1 MALAP
6 ERILAVKL
14 ADLGDALLVT
24 PALRALRTTYPAAR
38 LDALVTPH
46 TAELVRHSGLVDRV
60 LTFPKH
66 DYDAPR
72 DLLRPQRL
80 RPLLGFYATLRRE
93 RYDTV
98 ALFHHL
104 STGYGLLKWRL
115 LAAATGATRVAGLAP
130 GAGYGWLTHP
140 VADQGFGVRHE
151 VEYGLAIAEALGA
164 TTADSS
170 LALPPFP
177 DEAARAVRWIGL
189 EPGQYLVVHAGSGG
203 YSRARRWDPGR
214 FAMVASVLAQRLGL
228 RIVIVG
234 ANQDDGDAVA
244 EDLAVMAPA
253 TRSTLNLQGK
263 TDLADLVAVLRRCR
277 LFLGADSGVMHLAA
291 AAGAPVVAIFGPS
304 NHRAWA
310 PWTPAHRVAI
320 VRLGLP
326 CSPCSYVGVS
336 VGLREGCAARTC
348 MAELSTEQV
357 LDAAFALWR
366 RVYGGE
372 GERERC
378 KGERERCKGE
388 GAMVSEDE

>member
-14 ADLGDALLVT
+14 ADLGDALLAT

-46 TAELVRHSGLVDRV
+46 TADLVRHSGLVDRV

-72 DLLRPQRL
+72 DLLRPQHL
-80 RPLLGFYATLRRE
+80 RRLLGFYAMLRRE

-104 STGYGLLKWRL
+104 STGYGRLKWRL
-115 LAAATGATRVAGLAP
+115 LATATGAARVAGLAP
-130 GAGYGWLTHP
+130 GPGYGWLTHP
-140 VADQGFGVRHE
+140 VADQGFGARHE

-164 TTADSS
+164 TTADRA

-177 DEAARAVRWIGL
+177 DEEERAARWLGPDTSR
-189 EPGQYLVVHAGSGG
+189 YLVVHAGSGG

-214 FAMVASVLAQRLGL
+214 FAVVASTLAQRFGL

-234 ANQDDGDAVA
+234 THQDDGDAVA
-244 EDLAVMAPA
+244 EDLAAMVPAAP
-253 TRSTLNLQGK
+253 SMLNLQGK
-263 TDLADLVAVLRRCR
+263 TDLADLAAILRRCR

-310 PWTPAHRVAI
+310 PWAPDHRVAI
-320 VRLGLP
+320 VRLGIP
-326 CSPCSYVGVS
+326 CSPCSYVGTG

-348 MAELSTEQV
+348 MAELATEQV
-357 LDAAFALWR
+357 LDAALALWR
-366 RVYGGE
+366 RVYEGE
-372 GERERC
+372 G
-378 KGERERCKGE
+378 
-388 GAMVSEDE
+388 

>member
-14 ADLGDALLVT
+14 ADLGDALLAT

-46 TAELVRHSGLVDRV
+46 TADLVRHSGLVDRV

-72 DLLRPQRL
+72 DLLRPQHLRRL
-80 RPLLGFYATLRRE
+80 LRFYAMLRRE

-104 STGYGLLKWRL
+104 STGYGRLKWRL
-115 LAAATGATRVAGLAP
+115 LATATGAARVAGLAP
-130 GAGYGWLTHP
+130 RPGYGWLTHP
-140 VADQGFGVRHE
+140 VADQGFGARHE

-164 TTADSS
+164 TTADHA
-170 LALPPFP
+170 LALPSFP
-177 DEAARAVRWIGL
+177 DEEERAARWLGSDTSR
-189 EPGQYLVVHAGSGG
+189 YLVVHAGSGG

-214 FAMVASVLAQRLGL
+214 FAVVASTLAQRFGL

-234 ANQDDGDAVA
+234 THQDDGDAVA
-244 EDLAVMAPA
+244 EDLAAMVPAAP
-253 TRSTLNLQGK
+253 SMLNLQGK
-263 TDLADLVAVLRRCR
+263 TDLADLAAILRRCR

-310 PWTPAHRVAI
+310 PWAPDHRVAI
-320 VRLGLP
+320 VRLVIP
-326 CSPCSYVGVS
+326 CSPCSYVGTG

-348 MAELSTEQV
+348 MAELATEQV
-357 LDAAFALWR
+357 LDAALALWR
-366 RVYGGE
+366 RVYEGE
-372 GERERC
+372 G
-378 KGERERCKGE
+378 
-388 GAMVSEDE
+388 